1 MGKPFEKIAVIGTG
15 TLGTQIA
22 LLAKNSGYKVTIY
35 DVREGAFKE
44 AFERLRSNI
53 QEKGI
58 EPLIP
63 WDRLEAI
70 KTDIREVI
78 NLDEAVKETDLV
90 VEAVP
95 ENLELK
101 QKVFDELGRKASMEA
116 VFATNSSSIPVSRME
131 ESTGRPEQCLNTH
144 FYNILEGR
152 TWQTSWEAPEPHRMW
167 SNAG

>member
-1 MGKPFEKIAVIGTG
+1 MGKPFEKITVIGTG

-22 LLAKNSGYKVTIY
+22 LLAINAGYDVTIY

-70 KTDIREVI
+70 KTDIHRFQTI
-78 NLDEAVKETDLV
+78 FIQL
-90 VEAVP
+90 
-95 ENLELK
+95 
-101 QKVFDELGRKASMEA
+101 RH
-116 VFATNSSSIPVSRME
+116 VSPIFTTY
-131 ESTGRPEQCLNTH
+131 S
-144 FYNILEGR
+144 
-152 TWQTSWEAPEPHRMW
+152 
-167 SNAG
+167 